1 MRAHVAEAAAG
12 VFAVAPPLGEMA
24 MNVGGAQHGAKGA
37 LGCRA
42 KPHVPVDAVGFF
54 LGEQITGKAGGANA
68 DLDFAD
74 FTHAAVA
81 DAFHGLAEVTAKL
94 RALLAADLIDDVVF
108 AGGFHGLQRGA
119 DGDGEG
125 FLAVHILLGLGGH
138 DGRDRVPMIRSADHH
153 GIDAFVS
160 EGFAEILGGFAGVV
174 GAVFIGDTLEAVI
187 EAHLGDFG

>member
-1 MRAHVAEAAAG
+1 MV
-12 VFAVAPPLGEMA
+12 L
-24 MNVGGAQHGAKGA
+24 
-37 LGCRA
+37 L
-42 KPHVPVDAVGFF
+42 
-54 LGEQITGKAGGANA
+54 
-68 DLDFAD
+68 
-74 FTHAAVA
+74 
-81 DAFHGLAEVTAKL
+81 VTAKL

-108 AGGFHGLQRGA
+108 AGGFHSLQRGA
-119 DGDGEG
+119 DGDGER
-125 FLAVHILLGLGGH
+125 FLAVHILFGLGGH

>member
-1 MRAHVAEAAAG
+1 M
-12 VFAVAPPLGEMA
+12 
-24 MNVGGAQHGAKGA
+24 
-37 LGCRA
+37 
-42 KPHVPVDAVGFF
+42 
-54 LGEQITGKAGGANA
+54 
-68 DLDFAD
+68 
-74 FTHAAVA
+74 
-81 DAFHGLAEVTAKL
+81 TAKL

-174 GAVFIGDTLEAVI
+174 DAVFIGDTLEAVI
-187 EAHLGDFG
+187 EAHLGDLGEVHYSAVLLTEKKAKMPATLFADAD

>member
-1 MRAHVAEAAAG
+1 M
-12 VFAVAPPLGEMA
+12 PS
-24 MNVGGAQHGAKGA
+24 
-37 LGCRA
+37 
-42 KPHVPVDAVGFF
+42 GFSR
-54 LGEQITGKAGGANA
+54 EQITGKAGGANA

-108 AGGFHGLQRGA
+108 AGGFHDLNAARMVTWGFSQYTS
-119 DGDGEG
+119 
-125 FLAVHILLGLGGH
+125 FLASAAMMEGSRANDPECRSPRH
-138 DGRDRVPMIRSADHH
+138 RRVCQR
-153 GIDAFVS
+153 
-160 EGFAEILGGFAGVV
+160 GFAEILGGFAGVV